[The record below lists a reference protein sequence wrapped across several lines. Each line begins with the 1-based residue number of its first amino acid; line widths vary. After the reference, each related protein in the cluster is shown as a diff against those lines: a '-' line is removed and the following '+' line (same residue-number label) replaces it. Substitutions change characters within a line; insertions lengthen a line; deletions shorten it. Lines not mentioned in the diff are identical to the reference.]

1 MSFMFISC
9 QNCFENPRNV
19 VAKHRYLETLEN
31 PPKAA
36 VFQKSAKT
44 IWGGFPSLEPKLPAW

>member
-1 MSFMFISC
+1 LF
-9 QNCFENPRNV
+9 
-19 VAKHRYLETLEN
+19 AKHRYLELLEN

-36 VFQKSAKT
+36 IFQKSAKT